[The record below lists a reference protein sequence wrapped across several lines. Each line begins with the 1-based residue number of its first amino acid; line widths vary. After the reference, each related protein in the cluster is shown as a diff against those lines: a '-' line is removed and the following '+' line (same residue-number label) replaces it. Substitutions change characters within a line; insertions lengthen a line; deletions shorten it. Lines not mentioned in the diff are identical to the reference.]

1 MPSPSSVEEVFDSVE
16 HEKIGDDQ
24 ADEAFL
30 DEEGADDSSV
40 VVVGQVDNEQLP
52 LPPVQF
58 LPPVELVIENEIW
71 QYRYPP
77 FETLF
82 TSSSEVNEGINA
94 LGGGSN
100 TIKSHS
106 ETLPSYVIG
115 VLDHAELVSGIF
127 NFRTPLGP
135 STWQPIDS
143 SSISRN
149 TNAVQQQQQHHQ
161 FDPIF
166 DDRSEAA
173 AFQNHDQTFRNGKW
187 RPAFTA
193 TEEKVSKSGQQ
204 RSIVVSDDHWI
215 WKRN

>member
-1 MPSPSSVEEVFDSVE
+1 MLVPSEEVSASVE

-30 DEEGADDSSV
+30 DDESADDSSV
-40 VVVGQVDNEQLP
+40 VIGQTDSEQLP

-82 TSSSEVNEGINA
+82 TSENGGVNEGNNA

-100 TIKSHS
+100 TFKSHS
-106 ETLPSYVIG
+106 DTLPSYVLGI
-115 VLDHAELVSGIF
+115 LDPAELVSGIF

-135 STWQPIDS
+135 STWQPIDG
-143 SSISRN
+143 SISRN
-149 TNAVQQQQQHHQ
+149 TNSFLLNHQQQ
-161 FDPIF
+161 FGPIF
-166 DDRSEAA
+166 DEGE
-173 AFQNHDQTFRNGKW
+173 AFQNHDETFRRDKG
-187 RPAFTA
+187 RPFAE
-193 TEEKVSKSGQQ
+193 TEEKVTKSGQQ

-215 WKRN
+215 WKRS

>member
-1 MPSPSSVEEVFDSVE
+1 MPSPSSVYEVSDSVE

-30 DEEGADDSSV
+30 DDEEGADDSSV
-40 VVVGQVDNEQLP
+40 VVVGQVDNNQLP
-52 LPPVQF
+52 LPP
-58 LPPVELVIENEIW
+58 VIENEIW

-82 TSSSEVNEGINA
+82 TSSFSDGVNEGNNA

-149 TNAVQQQQQHHQ
+149 TNAVQQHHQ

-166 DDRSEAA
+166 DDSEGA
-173 AFQNHDQTFRNGKW
+173 AFQNHDETFRNGKW
-187 RPAFTA
+187 RPALTA